1 MLANRVRMGS
11 SDKEYKLMA
20 GDIVA
25 YQNTNEV
32 AQTGTTYV
40 KKREIRVNE
49 VGTVKI
55 LFNLR
60 IGSAGR
66 VAYGKIY
73 INGIDVGTEQSTR
86 STSLPTSYVEF
97 TENFAVES
105 GDLIQ
110 LYVCTD
116 SPFAVTVYNNLFQ
129 IKVKKL
135 PPAGTFEQT
144 L

>member
-11 SDKEYKLMA
+11 SDKEYKLRA

-60 IGSAGR
+60 IDSANR

-73 INGIDVGTEQSTR
+73 INGIDVGTEQSTG
-86 STSLPTSYVEF
+86 STSYVEF

-110 LYVCTD
+110 LYVCTG
-116 SPFAVTVYNNLFQ
+116 SPYAVTVYNNLFQ